1 MICDKCN
8 GNGFTLI
15 KGETIQCKKCL
26 SSGELPGTVAPP
38 KYSNDDLTN
47 IYQTLYEASL
57 KLSESSDPGMVAASL
72 MAIGSRIYKTILTPE
87 DYDNMMDKILK
98 TDVQPYK
105 KETLQ

>member
-8 GNGFTLI
+8 GNGFTLV

-26 SSGELPGTVAPP
+26 SSGEIKETIQPP
-38 KYSNDDLTN
+38 KYPEGDLAN
-47 IYQTLYEASL
+47 IYQTLYETSL

-72 MAIGSRIYKTILTPE
+72 MAIGSRIYKTILTTE
-87 DYDNMMDKILK
+87 DYDRIMDRILN
-98 TDVQPYK
+98 TDVEPFK

>member
-8 GNGFTLI
+8 GNGFTII

-26 SSGELPGTVAPP
+26 SSGELA
-38 KYSNDDLTN
+38 N
-47 IYQTLYEASL
+47 IYQTLYETSL
-57 KLSESSDPGMVAASL
+57 KLSESNDPGMVAASL

-87 DYDNMMDKILK
+87 DYDRIMDKILK
-98 TDVQPYK
+98 TDVEPFK

>member
-8 GNGFTLI
+8 GNGFI
-15 KGETIQCKKCL
+15 IVKGETIQCRKCK
-26 SSGELPGTVAPP
+26 SQGEIKETLTPP
-38 KYSNDDLTN
+38 KYSDDDLTN
-47 IYQTLYEASL
+47 IYQTLYETSL

-87 DYDNMMDKILK
+87 DYDKMMEKIFK
-98 TDVQPYK
+98 TDVEPYK

>member
-8 GNGFTLI
+8 GNGFTLV
-15 KGETIQCKKCL
+15 KGETIQCKKCK
-26 SSGELPGTVAPP
+26 SQGEIKETLQPP
-38 KYSNDDLTN
+38 KYLEENLSN
-47 IYQTLYEASL
+47 IYQTLYEESL
-57 KLSESSDPGMVAASL
+57 KLSADNDPGVVAASL

-87 DYDNMMDKILK
+87 DYDKMMEKILE

>member
-8 GNGFTLI
+8 GNGFTLV

-26 SSGELPGTVAPP
+26 SSGEIKETVQPP
-38 KYSNDDLTN
+38 RYTEEDLAN
-47 IYQTLYEASL
+47 IYQTLYETSL

-72 MAIGSRIYKTILTPE
+72 MAIGSRIYKTILTAE
-87 DYDNMMDKILK
+87 DYDRIMDRILN
-98 TDVQPYK
+98 TDVEPFK

>member
-8 GNGFTLI
+8 GNGFTI
-15 KGETIQCKKCL
+15 VKGETIQCKKCK
-26 SSGELPGTVAPP
+26 SQGEIKETITPP
-38 KYSNDDLTN
+38 KYLDDDLTHV
-47 IYQTLYEASL
+47 YQTLYEESL
-57 KLSESSDPGMVAASL
+57 KLSDKNDPGIVAASL

-87 DYDNMMDKILK
+87 DYDNMMEKILK

>member
-8 GNGFTLI
+8 VNGFI
-15 KGETIQCKKCL
+15 IVKGETIQCKKCK
-26 SSGELPGTVAPP
+26 SQGEIKETLTPP
-38 KYSNDDLTN
+38 KYSDDDLTN
-47 IYQTLYEASL
+47 IYQTLYETSL

-87 DYDNMMDKILK
+87 DYDKMMEKIFK
-98 TDVQPYK
+98 TDVEPYK

>member
-8 GNGFTLI
+8 GNGFTLV

-26 SSGELPGTVAPP
+26 SSGEIKETITPP
-38 KYSNDDLTN
+38 KYTEADLSN
-47 IYQTLYEASL
+47 IYQTLYETSL

-87 DYDNMMDKILK
+87 DYDRIMDKILK
-98 TDVQPYK
+98 TDVEPFK

>member
-8 GNGFTLI
+8 GNGFTLV

-26 SSGELPGTVAPP
+26 SSGEIPETIAPP
-38 KYSNDDLTN
+38 KYPEEDLAN
-47 IYQTLYEASL
+47 IYQTLYETSL

-72 MAIGSRIYKTILTPE
+72 MAIGSRIYKTILTTE
-87 DYDNMMDKILK
+87 DYDRIMERILK
-98 TDVQPYK
+98 TDVEPYK

>member
-8 GNGFTLI
+8 GNGFTLV

-26 SSGELPGTVAPP
+26 SSGELPGTITPP
-38 KYSNDDLTN
+38 KYTEEDLSN
-47 IYQTLYEASL
+47 IYQTLYETSL

-72 MAIGSRIYKTILTPE
+72 MAIGSRIYKTILTAD
-87 DYDNMMDKILK
+87 DYDRIMDRILN
-98 TDVQPYK
+98 TDVEPFK

>member
-8 GNGFTLI
+8 GNGFTLV

-26 SSGELPGTVAPP
+26 SSGELPETIQPP
-38 KYSNDDLTN
+38 KYPEEDLAD
-47 IYQTLYEASL
+47 IYQTLYETSL

-72 MAIGSRIYKTILTPE
+72 MAIGSRIYKTILTSD
-87 DYDNMMDKILK
+87 DYDRIMDRILN
-98 TDVQPYK
+98 TDVEPFK

>member
-8 GNGFTLI
+8 GNGFI
-15 KGETIQCKKCL
+15 IVKGETIQCKKCK
-26 SSGELPGTVAPP
+26 SQGEIKETLTPP
-38 KYSNDDLTN
+38 KYSDDDLTN
-47 IYQTLYEASL
+47 IYQTLYETSL

-87 DYDNMMDKILK
+87 DYDRIMERILK
-98 TDVQPYK
+98 TEVEPFK

>member
-8 GNGFTLI
+8 GNRFTFN

-26 SSGELPGTVAPP
+26 SSGELPETIQSP
-38 KYSNDDLTN
+38 KYPEEDLAD
-47 IYQTLYEASL
+47 IYQTLYETSL
-57 KLSESSDPGMVAASL
+57 KLSESNDPGVVAASL

-87 DYDNMMDKILK
+87 DYDRIMERILK
-98 TDVQPYK
+98 TEVEPFK

>member
-8 GNGFTLI
+8 GNGFTII

-26 SSGELPGTVAPP
+26 SSGELPETPTPP
-38 KYSNDDLTN
+38 KYSDDELAN
-47 IYQTLYEASL
+47 IYQTLYETSL
-57 KLSESSDPGMVAASL
+57 KLSESNDPGMVAASL

-87 DYDNMMDKILK
+87 DYDRIMDKILK
-98 TDVQPYK
+98 TDVEPFK